1 MGKNI
6 YIGVGNVARRVK
18 QPNIGVGNVARK
30 VKSGFIGVNNVARQF
45 FSGGTPISNFSVGT
59 VVKLNENGVAQD
71 YIIVNQGIPSG
82 SNLYSSSCNGTW
94 LLRKDLIESRAWGD
108 RNSQNLYASS
118 VINSWLNTDML
129 AKYDSD
135 VQSSIK
141 QVKIPYCPKA
151 YQSTKTGEDGL
162 ECKIF
167 LLSGYEV
174 GLTKAIYSSLPI
186 DGATLSYFI
195 SGASAEANS
204 KRVAYLGGTPIHWW
218 LRSPQYDNESCAAIV
233 ASDGTWGSFIRINTL
248 GIRPALIM
256 PFETLIDVA

>member
-1 MGKNI
+1 MAKNA
-6 YIGVGNVARRVK
+6 YIGVNGVARKVK
-18 QPNIGVGNVARK
+18 KGYIGVDGVARK
-30 VKSGFIGVNNVARQF
+30 VKSGFIGVDNVSRQF
-45 FSGGTPISNFSVGT
+45 FSGGTPLSALSVGT
-59 VVKLNENGVAQD
+59 IVKLNENGVAQD

-82 SNLYSSSCNGTW
+82 SSLYSASCNGTW
-94 LLRKDLIESRAWGD
+94 LMRKDLIESRAWGD

-141 QVKIPYCPKA
+141 KVKIPYCPKA

-174 GLTKAIYSSLPI
+174 GLTQAIYSSLPV
-186 DGATLSYFI
+186 DGAKLSYFI
-195 SGASAEANS
+195 SGASAEAKS
-204 KRVAYLGGTPIHWW
+204 KRVAYLDGTSIHWW
-218 LRSPQYDNESCAAIV
+218 LRSPQYDNESCAVIV
-233 ASDGTWGSFIRINTL
+233 AKDGGWGSFVRINTF
-248 GIRPALIM
+248 GIRPALIL